1 VVQLRPAKLDRG
13 ENVGEKLIFEAIK
26 RVAHEKE
33 DWIVLHS
40 LDQVEA
46 VKGLQ
51 AETDFVVLI
60 PTKGII
66 VIEAKGATNI
76 SIEDGKWTLDG
87 VPPKKKHLNP
97 FDQIDNGIRGI
108 RGFLKKRGYDVDSI
122 PFARMAWFP
131 RIDEKNIG
139 SYALGSSAKYS
150 ELGFAKQL
158 SEPLKSLRKV
168 IDSHIGAH
176 KDSTSIHYNPEIFT
190 AEMASHIADALRP
203 TVKMAESLESKA
215 AERKLARTRA
225 TEEQVLLLE
234 LVEKN
239 PSIYFEGA
247 AGTGKTEILRQ
258 AALNL
263 KRQGRQVLYVCY
275 NVMLAEKLQEE
286 LGQVLGVTVLDVNS
300 LLLKV
305 AGLKKN
311 PANADSLWYEDTLPD
326 QALIALDFNKG
337 RLSFDA
343 ICIDEFQDIASRPKF
358 FEVLQRLQ
366 RNTYMPFKLL
376 LAGDDQQQIAGNG
389 LPIDSFRFAQD
400 NVPNLVHVGL
410 NTNCRQSPLLARQIV
425 KTLNMEDPNKRHRLA
440 DDEPGALEVYRTT
453 KDSQA
458 KDLAKV
464 LKKLLETYR
473 PQDIRVLSIYGG
485 TGSVMAKLLA
495 EGELHSKELR
505 ELRQLLKN
513 QKTKTGKISWRSIG
527 KYKGLED
534 DVVVLTDISE
544 DASRWLEKQEKTL
557 KTQVYVGL
565 TRARTHAVML
575 VQDDLYNKYAKRIE
589 N

>member
-1 VVQLRPAKLDRG
+1 MVQLKPAKLEGTNIG
-13 ENVGEKLIFEAIK
+13 EQLIFKAIK
-26 RVAHEKE
+26 SVAHEKP

-40 LDQVEA
+40 LSQVEA
-46 VKGLQ
+46 VKGIE

-60 PTKGII
+60 PEKGI
-66 VIEAKGATNI
+66 VVVEAKGATAVE
-76 SIEDGKWTLDG
+76 IEDGKWTLHG
-87 VPPKKKHLNP
+87 VPPKKAKLNP

-108 RGFLKKRGYDVDSI
+108 RGFLKRKGYDVDSI
-122 PFARMAWFP
+122 PFARLAWFP
-131 RIDEKNIG
+131 RIDEKTIG
-139 SYALGSSAKYS
+139 SYSLGSAIRYA

-168 IDSHIGAH
+168 IDSQINHH
-176 KDSTSIHYNPEIFT
+176 KDSASIHYKPEIFT
-190 AEMASHIADALRP
+190 AEMASHIAEALRP
-203 TVKMAESLESKA
+203 SVKMVESLESKA
-215 AERKLARTRA
+215 AQRKLARTKA
-225 TEEQVLLLE
+225 TDEQVLLLE

-239 PSIYFEGA
+239 PAIYFEGA

-275 NVMLAEKLQEE
+275 NIMLAEKLQEE
-286 LGQVLGVTVLDVNS
+286 LGQVQGVTVTDVNS

-311 PANADSLWYEDTLPD
+311 PADAGTPWYEDQLPD
-326 QALIALDFNKG
+326 QALIALDFNKSK
-337 RLSFDA
+337 LQFDA
-343 ICIDEFQDIASRPKF
+343 ICVDEFQDIASRPKF

-366 RNTYMPFKLL
+366 RSTYMPFKLL

-389 LPIDSFRFAQD
+389 ILVDSFRFAKE
-400 NVPNLVHVGL
+400 NIPNLVHVGL
-410 NTNCRQSPLLARQIV
+410 NTNCRQSPELARKIV
-425 KTLNMEDPNKRHRLA
+425 RVLNMDDPNRRNRLSEEETGIL
-440 DDEPGALEVYRTT
+440 DVYKTT

-458 KDLAKV
+458 KDLARV
-464 LKKLLETYR
+464 LKKLLEEYR

-485 TGSVMAKLLA
+485 TGSVTAKLMA
-495 EGELHSKELR
+495 EKELHSKELR

-513 QKTKTGKISWRSIG
+513 QKTKTGKIAWRSIG

-534 DVVVLTDISE
+534 DVVVLTDISS
-544 DASRWLEKQEKTL
+544 DADTWLGRQGKDL

-575 VQDDLYNKYAKRIE
+575 VQDELFSKFSKKLEI
-589 N
+589 

>member
-1 VVQLRPAKLDRG
+1 MVQLRPAKLERG
-13 ENVGEKLIFEAIK
+13 ENVGEKLIFDAIK

-40 LDQVEA
+40 LAQVEA
-46 VKGLQ
+46 VKGIQ

-60 PTKGII
+60 PGKGIV

-76 SIEDGKWTLDG
+76 SIEDGKWELDG
-87 VPPKKKHLNP
+87 VPPKKKNLNP

-108 RGFLKKRGYDVDSI
+108 RGFLKKRGYEVDSI

-131 RIDEKNIG
+131 KIDEKRLG
-139 SYALGSSAKYS
+139 SYSLGSAIKYS

-168 IDSHIGAH
+168 IDSQINAH
-176 KDSTSIHYNPEIFT
+176 QQSSVIHYKPEIFT

-203 TVKMAESLESKA
+203 NLNLVESLDSKA
-215 AERKLARTRA
+215 AQRRMARTRA

-239 PSIYFEGA
+239 RSIYFEGA

-258 AALNL
+258 AALDL
-263 KRQGRQVLYVCY
+263 KRQGREVLYVCY

-286 LGQVLGVTVLDVNS
+286 LGQVAGITVIDVNS

-305 AGLKKN
+305 AGVKKN
-311 PANADSLWYEDTLPD
+311 PTNAGSLWYEDQLPD
-326 QALIALDFNKG
+326 QALIALDFNKSK
-337 RLSFDA
+337 LSFDA

-358 FEVLQRLQ
+358 FEVIERLK
-366 RNTYMPFKLL
+366 RSTFMPFKIL

-389 LPIDSFRFAQD
+389 ILVDSFKFAND
-400 NVPNLVHVGL
+400 AIPSLVHVGL
-410 NTNCRQSPLLARQIV
+410 NTNCRQSPALAQQIV
-425 KTLNMEDPNKRHRLA
+425 KVLNLDEANKRNRLPS
-440 DDEPGALEVYRTT
+440 DEPGALDVYKTS

-464 LKKLLETYR
+464 LKSLLESYR
-473 PQDIRVLSIYGG
+473 PQDIRILSIYGG
-485 TGSVMAKLLA
+485 TGSVMAKLFA

-505 ELRQLLKN
+505 DLRQLLKN

-534 DVVVLTDISE
+534 DVVVLTDISS
-544 DASRWLEKQEKTL
+544 DAGAWLGKQGKTL

-575 VQDDLYNKYAKRIE
+575 VQDDLFGKFAKKIDF
-589 N
+589 

>member
-1 VVQLRPAKLDRG
+1 MVQLKPAKLEGNNIG
-13 ENVGEKLIFEAIK
+13 EQLIFKAIK
-26 RVAHEKE
+26 SVAHEKP

-40 LDQVEA
+40 LSQVEA
-46 VKGLQ
+46 VKGIE

-60 PTKGII
+60 PEKGII
-66 VIEAKGATNI
+66 VVEAKGATAVE
-76 SIEDGKWTLDG
+76 IEDGKWTMHD
-87 VPPKKKHLNP
+87 VPPKKANLNP

-108 RGFLKKRGYDVDSI
+108 RGFLKKKGYDVDSI
-122 PFARMAWFP
+122 PFARLAWFP

-139 SYALGSSAKYS
+139 SYSLGSAIRYS

-168 IDSHIGAH
+168 IDSQINHH
-176 KDSTSIHYNPEIFT
+176 KDSTAIHYQPEIFT
-190 AEMASHIADALRP
+190 PEMAGHIAEALRP
-203 TVKMAESLESKA
+203 SVKMVESLESKA
-215 AERKLARTRA
+215 AQRKLARTKA
-225 TEEQVLLLE
+225 TDEQVLLLE

-239 PSIYFEGA
+239 PAIYFEGA

-286 LGQVLGVTVLDVNS
+286 LGLVQGVTVTDVNS

-311 PANADSLWYEDTLPD
+311 PADAGTPWYEDQLPD
-326 QALIALDFNKG
+326 QALIALDFNKSK
-337 RLSFDA
+337 LQFDA
-343 ICIDEFQDIASRPKF
+343 ICVDEFQDIASRPKF

-366 RNTYMPFKLL
+366 RSTYMPFKLL

-389 LPIDSFRFAQD
+389 ILVDSFRFAKE
-400 NVPNLVHVGL
+400 NIPNLVHVGL
-410 NTNCRQSPLLARQIV
+410 NTNCRQSPELARRIV
-425 KTLNMEDPNKRHRLA
+425 RVLNMDDPNRRNRLSE
-440 DDEPGALEVYRTT
+440 DETGILDVYKTT

-458 KDLAKV
+458 KDLARV
-464 LKKLLETYR
+464 LKKLLEEYR
-473 PQDIRVLSIYGG
+473 PQDIRVLSIYGS
-485 TGSVMAKLLA
+485 TGSVTAKLMA
-495 EGELHSKELR
+495 EKELHSKELR

-534 DVVVLTDISE
+534 DVVVLTDISS
-544 DASRWLEKQEKTL
+544 DADAWLSRQGKDL

-575 VQDDLYNKYAKRIE
+575 VQDDLFSKFSKKLE
-589 N
+589 H